1 MASNIMFLTHE
12 CNIVQANTVRAEIK
26 LTSSLPSVRH
36 VFIASAQLAAMSRRK
51 GKKSIKISSK
61 TNISFEID

>member
-12 CNIVQANTVRAEIK
+12 CNIVQAKSGRAEIMNYS
-26 LTSSLPSVRH
+26 LSSVSH

-61 TNISFEID
+61 TNISFEIE